1 MLVINHTI
9 GESVIVNE
17 IRQSVT
23 LIFGSS
29 GVSWNATLFIVLNMV
44 LEIQHSCSEHF

>member
-29 GVSWNATLFIVLNMV
+29 GVSWNSAKYGVGDSAQL
-44 LEIQHSCSEHF
+44 Q